1 MVATGQARFEIA
13 TIHEPVGVV
22 IEVEG
27 ERHTD
32 LFEVGEAA
40 GTLAAL
46 FGASERRE
54 KERRQNGDDGDHD
67 QKLDQGEGVPP
78 LPMNLASAP
87 TS

>member
-27 ERHTD
+27 ERQAD
-32 LFEVGEAA
+32 LFEVGKAA
-40 GTLAAL
+40 GALGAL

-54 KERRQNGDDGDHD
+54 KESRENSDNGDNNE
-67 QKLDQGEGVPP
+67 QLD
-78 LPMNLASAP
+78 
-87 TS
+87 